1 MSYIYGWVRNLV
13 CFYILLTVVL
23 HLLPKEN
30 YQKYVRFFSGILLT
44 ILVVSPVLSLIGQEE
59 EICQKI
65 SQAEFFQGMDNLR
78 LDTEHLEYRQK
89 ELYLKE
95 YERALGMDVSRM
107 AKEKS
112 LVLQQVDV
120 SLSDDYQVESI
131 ALTITFG
138 EDEGIFVPKAS
149 FADNSQEYPDV
160 YELKQELMEFY
171 QLKEEQIS
179 IGIV

>member
-112 LVLQQVDV
+112 LVPQQVDV